1 MEDKNILNFSSS
13 ERRRD
18 FQLRGADIFEL
29 VWEEILHPASQ
40 SGEVPSVAARHA
52 GNNPHISRIVPRI
65 DPSVPQPVFTI
76 TEKAPTRAF
85 SWLKAPTSAS
95 HLRHY

>member
-52 GNNPHISRIVPRI
+52 GNNPHISRT
-65 DPSVPQPVFTI
+65 FTL
-76 TEKAPTRAF
+76 KPTDF
-85 SWLKAPTSAS
+85 
-95 HLRHY
+95 